1 MKNQV
6 RGSLIALLA
15 LALLTSSGLSELV
28 APNFGGKS
36 SREIELELIAIMRS
50 AAPDADKALTCK
62 KLAVYGSAAAV
73 PVVAPLLEDERM
85 CSWARIA
92 LEAIPG
98 PEADKALRDATA
110 KVQGRQLV
118 GVINSIGRRGDA
130 KAVSL
135 LESRLQDPDVA
146 VATAAA
152 VSLGKIG
159 GKDSAKALRQGLEK
173 APAKYRPGLA
183 EGTVLCAE
191 KFLLAGDRSEA
202 AKLYELVRKSDVPR
216 QRLLEAT
223 RGYILARGNAGIPLL
238 LEQLRAPEKDLL
250 AIGLRT
256 ARELPGREATK
267 ALADE
272 VSRAVPERQ
281 PLLLL
286 ALADRGDASALPAIM
301 AAAKTGSTRLR
312 VAAIAVLERLGNVS
326 TIPLLLDAATSSEP
340 ELSQAAKAALTRLPA
355 AGVDAELEKLLG
367 QASGKTR
374 QVILELA
381 GRRQIHSALPL
392 ITRSMEDGDPGVR
405 SAAVQSLGLI
415 GTSREAAALAQAL
428 EKGGSSIPPSELEGA
443 LLSIASRVGADSVPQ
458 FQQLA
463 QSSKP
468 ELRVVGLR
476 TLAAAGGPQAL
487 ATVQKAV
494 EDANSE
500 VQDEAVRTLGSWP
513 NTWPDDKAVAEPL
526 LAIARSGKKPSHQ
539 VLALRGYLQWLQGN
553 RELNGQEKV
562 KKLDEILPL
571 MRRAEEKRLAMPILQ
586 PVANGDSLEIL
597 MTFAGDSALTDDAC
611 AAIVK
616 MASARNA
623 SFSPDQK
630 RKALELVVAKAT
642 NEDTKRRAQRMLEG
656 TK

>member
-1 MKNQV
+1 
-6 RGSLIALLA
+6 
-15 LALLTSSGLSELV
+15 
-28 APNFGGKS
+28 
-36 SREIELELIAIMRS
+36 
-50 AAPDADKALTCK
+50 
-62 KLAVYGSAAAV
+62 
-73 PVVAPLLEDERM
+73 
-85 CSWARIA
+85 
-92 LEAIPG
+92 
-98 PEADKALRDATA
+98 
-110 KVQGRQLV
+110 
-118 GVINSIGRRGDA
+118 
-130 KAVSL
+130 
-135 LESRLQDPDVA
+135 
-146 VATAAA
+146 
-152 VSLGKIG
+152 
-159 GKDSAKALRQGLEK
+159 
-173 APAKYRPGLA
+173 
-183 EGTVLCAE
+183 
-191 KFLLAGDRSEA
+191 
-202 AKLYELVRKSDVPR
+202 
-216 QRLLEAT
+216 
-223 RGYILARGNAGIPLL
+223 
-238 LEQLRAPEKDLL
+238 
-250 AIGLRT
+250 
-256 ARELPGREATK
+256 
-267 ALADE
+267 
-272 VSRAVPERQ
+272 
-281 PLLLL
+281 
-286 ALADRGDASALPAIM
+286 
-301 AAAKTGSTRLR
+301 
-312 VAAIAVLERLGNVS
+312 
-326 TIPLLLDAATSSEP
+326 
-340 ELSQAAKAALTRLPA
+340 LPA